1 MNYDNIELQNEI
13 LILENNVA
21 ELQTQLGK
29 AYIRIKELRTTILSK
44 EETEKNGLGN
54 TDEH

>member
-1 MNYDNIELQNEI
+1 VNYDNIELQNEI